1 MSSED
6 QSKEEQ
12 QNNSEDDTTL
22 RMLNAK
28 KMLELRRRATSVSNK
43 VAPAPNKGPKILS
56 DRELLLKALVDRGEE
71 VLLSA
76 ECSYPNEMKLLIPK
90 LSDLI
95 REGKVSTISGG
106 ELLQFLR
113 AIGLRVSVATS
124 ITVEDHGK
132 FVSLSDKIRERNQ
145 S

>member
-1 MSSED
+1 MGSED
-6 QSKEEQ
+6 QTKEDHQ
-12 QNNSEDDTTL
+12 DSEDDATL

-28 KMLELRRRATSVSNK
+28 KMLELRRRATAVSNK
-43 VAPAPNKGPKILS
+43 VSPSSAKGPKVLS

-76 ECSYPNEMKLLIPK
+76 ESGYPDEMKLLIPK
-90 LSDLI
+90 LADLI
-95 REGKVSTISGG
+95 REGKVLTISGG

-132 FVSLSDKIRERNQ
+132 FVSLSDKIREKNQ

>member
-6 QSKEEQ
+6 QSKEVQ
-12 QNNSEDDTTL
+12 RDSDDDATL

-28 KMLELRRRATSVSNK
+28 KMLELRRRATAVSNK
-43 VAPAPNKGPKILS
+43 APPAPAKGPKVLS
-56 DRELLLKALVDRGEE
+56 DREILLKALVDRGEE

-76 ECSYPNEMKLLIPK
+76 ESSYPNEMKLLIPK
-90 LSDLI
+90 LADLI
-95 REGKVSTISGG
+95 RDGKVSSISGG

-124 ITVEDHGK
+124 ITVEEHGK
-132 FVSLSDKIRERNQ
+132 FVSLSDKLRGGNQ